1 MVKHIVMWRVDPA
14 AGDRDVVIEDIR
26 ARLESLPAK
35 IGWIRDLEV
44 GVDANRGPAAWDIVL
59 HSVFDSFD
67 DLDRY
72 QVDPA
77 HKEVAAFIGA
87 VVRERAVADYEV

>member
-35 IGWIRDLEV
+35 IGWIRD
-44 GVDANRGPAAWDIVL
+44 IVV